1 MSPFTQNQRYERI
14 VLIMQEQ
21 VHMSSQSPDV
31 SRYAPAPVVTRHER
45 TFPGPWSVNQILQGY
60 RVLDANH
67 RVLVYVVTSDH
78 DTGEQSGGL
87 TLEEAG
93 RIARVI
99 SSLPELIPDAPRGR
113 TKWSLWKSIRGSTE
127 QRDLR

>member
-1 MSPFTQNQRYERI
+1 MNSQNPASGGFQDD
-14 VLIMQEQ
+14 VW
-21 VHMSSQSPDV
+21 QSRD
-31 SRYAPAPVVTRHER
+31 YPAPILHDEARDER
-45 TFPGPWSVNQILQGY
+45 TFPGPWSIDQIPQGY